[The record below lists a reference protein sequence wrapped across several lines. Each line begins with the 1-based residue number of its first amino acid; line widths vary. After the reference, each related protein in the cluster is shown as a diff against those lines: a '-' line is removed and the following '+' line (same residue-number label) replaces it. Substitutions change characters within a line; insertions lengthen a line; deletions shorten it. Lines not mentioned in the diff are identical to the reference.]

1 MVSGYKQTDIGLIP
15 VGWNVKIITD
25 LSNPVRGGSPRPA
38 GDPKYFNGTY
48 IPWLTVASLTNLP
61 KSKLFVNKIDSYLT
75 KEGSLRSRILEK
87 DTLIIANSG
96 ATLGIVKIL
105 SIKCCANDGVAAL
118 LNLNKSIN
126 KLFLAYYM
134 NTRTDYL
141 RDVVAT
147 GNGQPNLNTTLIG
160 NLQIPLPP
168 LPEQEAIAEVLS
180 DTDALIGALEKR
192 IAKKRLIKQG
202 AMQTLLTPKDDWEVK
217 KLGEVANC
225 FAGGT
230 PSTFNPSYWGGDII
244 WLQSGKVQ
252 NKLIKNEEQLTKITK
267 KGLNESSAR
276 LIKPNSVLVAITGA
290 TCGNIGLLTFEATA
304 NQSVVAI
311 EPNKNFDYQFIYYSL
326 LLNKNLILSYQTGSA
341 QGGVNLKSVKNISL
355 KFPIEFEQTR
365 IATILSDMDNEINA
379 LEKKLSKTKELK
391 QGLMQQLL
399 TGKIRLV

>member
-202 AMQTLLTPKDDWEVK
+202 TMQKLLTPKDDWEVK
-217 KLGEVANC
+217 KLGEIILEIAD
-225 FAGGT
+225 GGT
-230 PSTFNPSYWGGDII
+230 PLTTNQKYFGGKINWVVIDDI
-244 WLQSGKVQ
+244 KD
-252 NKLIKNEEQLTKITK
+252 KIYSTK
-267 KGLNESSAR
+267 KTLTNLGLKNSSSR
-276 LIKPNSVLVAITGA
+276 LWKPETIILSTGA
-290 TCGNIGLLTFEATA
+290 TIGKVGIAKVYTATKQGICGIVVKENVSNIFL
-304 NQSVVAI
+304 
-311 EPNKNFDYQFIYYSL
+311 KYWFIKY
-326 LLNKNLILSYQTGSA
+326 KNLLKSLA
-341 QGGVNLKSVKNISL
+341 QGSSIKELRPPTLIQFNISIPS
-355 KFPIEFEQTR
+355 FPKQTR
-365 IATILSDMDNEINA
+365 IATILSDMDNEINI

>member
-168 LPEQEAIAEVLS
+168 LPEQEAISEVLS
-180 DTDALIGALEKR
+180 DTDELIGALEKL

-202 AMQTLLTPKDDWEVK
+202 TMQKLLTPKDDWEVK
-217 KLGEVANC
+217 KLGEIILEIAD
-225 FAGGT
+225 GGT
-230 PSTFNPSYWGGDII
+230 PLTTNQKYFGGKINWVVIDDI
-244 WLQSGKVQ
+244 KD
-252 NKLIKNEEQLTKITK
+252 KIYSTK
-267 KGLNESSAR
+267 KTLTNLGLKNSSSR
-276 LIKPNSVLVAITGA
+276 LWKPETIILSTGA
-290 TCGNIGLLTFEATA
+290 TIGKVGIAKVYTATKQGICGIVVKENVSNIFL
-304 NQSVVAI
+304 
-311 EPNKNFDYQFIYYSL
+311 KYWFIKY
-326 LLNKNLILSYQTGSA
+326 KNLLKSLA
-341 QGGVNLKSVKNISL
+341 QGSSIKELRPPTLIQFNISIPS
-355 KFPIEFEQTR
+355 FPKQTR
-365 IATILSDMDNEINA
+365 IATILSDMDNEINI